1 MIGYSRKMSAERAL
15 NVSYISILVQFV
27 ENLDFTATEGDKQ
40 ENLILKCWPNGP
52 HPDPLYVL
60 AVTSVCPHGTQHSC
74 TTTTNS
80 FEFSSTHG
88 DEMKR

>member
-52 HPDPLYVL
+52 HPDQPVCSCSDI
-60 AVTSVCPHGTQHSC
+60 SVSTWN
-74 TTTTNS
+74 TTFLHNNHEQ
-80 FEFSSTHG
+80 F
-88 DEMKR
+88 